1 MIPKSEIITADS
13 YQGYIDL
20 VKEDNIREAIA
31 RNTKQFRKALD
42 SIPRKKH
49 DFAYAEGKWTIREM
63 LQHIIDCERVF
74 AYRALRFS
82 RMDPTPLPGFDEQIW
97 GAHSG
102 GATRRWRDLRKE
114 FDSVREATAYLYSAL
129 SDEQLRFV
137 GSANEKPLN
146 AFTIGFIIPGHV
158 AHHILILKE
167 RYL

>member
-1 MIPKSEIITADS
+1 MIPKSEIITADF
-13 YQGYIDL
+13 YQGYINL

-42 SIPRKKH
+42 SIPGKRH

-74 AYRALRFS
+74 SYRALRFS
-82 RMDPTPLPGFDEQIW
+82 RMDPTPLPGFDEQLW
-97 GAHSG
+97 GTHSG
-102 GATRRWRDLRKE
+102 GATRRWKDLRKE
-114 FDSVREATAYLYSAL
+114 FDSVRETTAYLYSSL

-158 AHHILILKE
+158 AHHIRILKE

>member
-1 MIPKSEIITADS
+1 MIPKTEIIPAAI
-13 YQGYIDL
+13 YQAYLDL
-20 VKEDNIREAIA
+20 VKEETIKEAIS
-31 RNTKQFRKALD
+31 RNTKQFRKVLD

-49 DFAYAEGKWTIREM
+49 DFAYADGKWTVREV
-63 LQHIIDCERVF
+63 LQHIIDSERVF
-74 AYRALRFS
+74 AYRTLRFS
-82 RMDPTPLPGFDEQIW
+82 RIDPTPLPGFDEQLW

-102 GATRRWRDLRKE
+102 GAARRWKDLRKE
-114 FDSVREATAYLYSAL
+114 FDSVREATTCLYSSL

-158 AHHILILKE
+158 THHIRIFKE